1 MTDHDGGGEILVGV
15 VSRGFGCALK
25 DFPGI
30 YGRITAVLPWIKNQ
44 LAETCNYIRLYP
56 SFRISSFL
64 KVFTIACDIHLNPL
78 NLGDSTRA
86 TSNPATPYLVT
97 LPTPTPGK

>member
-30 YGRITAVLPWIKNQ
+30 YGRITAVLPWIKNE
-44 LAETCNYIRLYP
+44 LAETCNCIRLYP
-56 SFRISSFL
+56 SFRTNSSF
-64 KVFTIACDIHLNPL
+64 
-78 NLGDSTRA
+78 
-86 TSNPATPYLVT
+86 
-97 LPTPTPGK
+97 

>member
-30 YGRITAVLPWIKNQ
+30 YGRITAVLPWIKNE
-44 LAETCNYIRLYP
+44 LTKTCNYIRLYP
-56 SFRISSFL
+56 SFRTNIFA
-64 KVFTIACDIHLNPL
+64 IACDIHLNPL

>member
-1 MTDHDGGGEILVGV
+1 MNLQKPVIILDCILRFVQ
-15 VSRGFGCALK
+15 
-25 DFPGI
+25 I
-30 YGRITAVLPWIKNQ
+30 VL
-44 LAETCNYIRLYP
+44 L
-56 SFRISSFL
+56 
-64 KVFTIACDIHLNPL
+64 VFATACDIHLNPL

>member
-1 MTDHDGGGEILVGV
+1 MTFNDGGGEILVGV

-30 YGRITAVLPWIKNQ
+30 YGRITAVLPWIKSE

-56 SFRISSFL
+56 SFRRKSFL
-64 KVFTIACDIHLNPL
+64 IISFDNVFSDACDIHLNL
-78 NLGDSTRA
+78 
-86 TSNPATPYLVT
+86 
-97 LPTPTPGK
+97 

>member
-30 YGRITAVLPWIKNQ
+30 YGRITAVLPWIKNE
-44 LAETCNYIRLYP
+44 LTKTCNYIRLYP
-56 SFRISSFL
+56 SFRTNKFL
-64 KVFTIACDIHLNPL
+64 RLLVIFILNF
-78 NLGDSTRA
+78 
-86 TSNPATPYLVT
+86 
-97 LPTPTPGK
+97 KI